1 VGLFHLHHGSV
12 GTNAVVA
19 AAAFEG
25 SGSERRMMRR
35 AIKHIAVW
43 EDAGPKAAVT
53 QHASAI
59 ALCIFFR
66 GN

>member
-1 VGLFHLHHGSV
+1 
-12 GTNAVVA
+12 
-19 AAAFEG
+19 
-25 SGSERRMMRR
+25 MRR